1 VHSVVDACSGC
12 DRNRGKPPGPQKTG
26 GAVQTKFKD
35 NGRKWLWS
43 FLAVLVMSQLY
54 FVRELLAAFAL
65 FAVVFVMIALVFASL
80 YTLQNCWKLAV
91 ARLGEL
97 RQPVMNLASVSR
109 ENQKA
114 A

>member
-1 VHSVVDACSGC
+1 
-12 DRNRGKPPGPQKTG
+12 
-26 GAVQTKFKD
+26 VQTKFKD

-65 FAVVFVMIALVFASL
+65 FAVVFAMIALVVASF

-91 ARLGEL
+91 ARLAEL
-97 RQPVMNLASVSR
+97 RQPVMNMASVSR

>member
-1 VHSVVDACSGC
+1 VQRLRS
-12 DRNRGKPPGPQKTG
+12 KPGQTTRAAKKTG

-65 FAVVFVMIALVFASL
+65 FAVGFAMIALVVTSL

-97 RQPVMNLASVSR
+97 RQPVMNMASVSR

>member
-1 VHSVVDACSGC
+1 VQRLRS
-12 DRNRGKPPGPQKTG
+12 KPGQTTRAAKKTG
-26 GAVQTKFKD
+26 GVVPIKFKD
-35 NGRKWLWS
+35 NDRKWLWS

-54 FVRELLAAFAL
+54 FVQELLAAFAL
-65 FAVVFVMIALVFASL
+65 FAAGFAMIALVVASL

-97 RQPVMNLASVSR
+97 RQPVINMASVSR

>member
-1 VHSVVDACSGC
+1 MRAAVAIETGANHQG
-12 DRNRGKPPGPQKTG
+12 RKKTG
-26 GAVQTKFKD
+26 GTVQTKFKD

-65 FAVVFVMIALVFASL
+65 FAVVFVMIALVVGSL
-80 YTLQNCWKLAV
+80 YTLQNCWKLSV
-91 ARLGEL
+91 TRLAEL
-97 RQPVMNLASVSR
+97 RQPVMNMASVSR

>member
-1 VHSVVDACSGC
+1 
-12 DRNRGKPPGPQKTG
+12 
-26 GAVQTKFKD
+26 VQTKFKD

-54 FVRELLAAFAL
+54 FVRELVAAFAL
-65 FAVVFVMIALVFASL
+65 FAVGFAMIALVVASL

-91 ARLGEL
+91 ARLADI
-97 RQPVMNLASVSR
+97 RQPVMNMASVSR
-109 ENQKA
+109 ENHKA

>member
-1 VHSVVDACSGC
+1 M
-12 DRNRGKPPGPQKTG
+12 
-26 GAVQTKFKD
+26 QTKFKD
-35 NGRKWLWS
+35 NGRKWLWI

-54 FVRELLAAFAL
+54 FVRELLAVLAL
-65 FAVVFVMIALVFASL
+65 FAVVFAMIALVVAGL

-91 ARLGEL
+91 ARLAEL
-97 RQPVMNLASVSR
+97 RQPVMNMASVSR

>member
-1 VHSVVDACSGC
+1 MQAE
-12 DRNRGKPPGPQKTG
+12 
-26 GAVQTKFKD
+26 TKD
-35 NGRKWLWS
+35 SGRKWLWS
-43 FLAVLVMSQLY
+43 FLAILVMSQIY

-65 FAVVFVMIALVFASL
+65 FLVGFAAIALLAVIF

-91 ARLGEL
+91 ARLADL
-97 RQPVMNLASVSR
+97 RQPVLNMASVSR

>member
-1 VHSVVDACSGC
+1 M
-12 DRNRGKPPGPQKTG
+12 
-26 GAVQTKFKD
+26 QTKFKD

-65 FAVVFVMIALVFASL
+65 FAVVFVMIALVVGSL
-80 YTLQNCWKLAV
+80 YTLQNCWKLSV
-91 ARLGEL
+91 TRLAEL
-97 RQPVMNLASVSR
+97 RQPVMNMASVSR

>member
-1 VHSVVDACSGC
+1 M
-12 DRNRGKPPGPQKTG
+12 
-26 GAVQTKFKD
+26 QTKLKD
-35 NGRKWLWS
+35 NGRKWLWG

-65 FAVVFVMIALVFASL
+65 FAVVFAMIALVVASL
-80 YTLQNCWKLAV
+80 YTLQNCWKQAV
-91 ARLGEL
+91 ARLAEL
-97 RQPVMNLASVSR
+97 RQPVMNMASVSR